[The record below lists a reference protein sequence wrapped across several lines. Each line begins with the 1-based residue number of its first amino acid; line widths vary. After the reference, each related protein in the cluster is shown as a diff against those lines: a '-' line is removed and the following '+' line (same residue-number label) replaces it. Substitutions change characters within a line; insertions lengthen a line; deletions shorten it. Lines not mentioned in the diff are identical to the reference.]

1 MVAVLSFIAG
11 HFTMAFL
18 FYFNHRY
25 SFHGRAAKGLRR
37 WRRVHTDHHRREH
50 IEGWARDMIPWW
62 GWLVFAALCSPF
74 ALLSIPFA
82 IGLYSYVLLYEIAHF
97 ACHSHYWWSL
107 PFTTHHLYHHYLDSS
122 KNHATFYG
130 FIDRLFGTY
139 QEVSCDDEQV
149 IHSRLYGD

>member
-1 MVAVLSFIAG
+1 
-11 HFTMAFL
+11 
-18 FYFNHRY
+18 
-25 SFHGRAAKGLRR
+25 
-37 WRRVHTDHHRREH
+37 
-50 IEGWARDMIPWW
+50 MIPWW